1 MVTNNA
7 NSDLTA
13 KKQKEKKV
21 IPMMMV
27 IVIIVGFFIGVA
39 SFCMAYTYMMS
50 DETSEPTEERFSAN
64 GVLKQA
70 QANLIGSDIDAVV
83 KAIDKEASTISFYN
97 LKNDTNSTVNVTDKT
112 IFPKDVTMDTVA
124 VGDIYTYK
132 FDKDENITEIKNCQK
147 AWTVEDI
154 GVSINTSAKLV
165 KFSDTS
171 SKDNAEKSYKYVEG
185 LTSVSYKNQPK
196 TLENISPLDYVKIK
210 GYDNGK
216 INRAYSIEIL
226 KSHGEIQFQNMDSI
240 SNAKVYIN
248 DKQYSMKSDSRVLL
262 TEGTYNVKV
271 TGSNTMDITKQ
282 VNVVPDN
289 PTVIDLSKIQVK
301 TGVLNITSNVDGYKL
316 YLNDK
321 EQNAGESPLLEYG
334 TYTVKA
340 TKDGY
345 KDFTSS
351 VTIDSDTNTLNIKM
365 KKSETGGTLNLNSV
379 PSSAEIYIDGSY
391 AGTGSV
397 SRSVALGSYVVEC
410 KADGYNSD
418 KKQINVS
425 ADGQVINLTSSLHL
439 LNKNNNDKYYTCSLR
454 TGIIY
459 FYKKN
464 TYW

>member
-21 IPMMMV
+21 IPIMMV

-425 ADGQVINLTSSLHL
+425 ADGQVINLTFQL
-439 LNKNNNDKYYTCSLR
+439 TPAE
-454 TGIIY
+454 
-459 FYKKN
+459 
-464 TYW
+464 

>member
-27 IVIIVGFFIGVA
+27 IVVIVGFFIGVA

-83 KAIDKEASTISFYN
+83 KSIDKEANTIVFYN
-97 LKNDTNSTVNVTDKT
+97 LKNDTSSTVNVTDTT
-112 IFPKDVTMDTVA
+112 IFPKNVTMDTIA

-132 FDKDENITEIKNCQK
+132 FDKDENITEIKTCQK
-147 AWTVEDI
+147 SWTVEDI
-154 GVSINTSAKLV
+154 GVSINTSAKLI

-240 SNAKVYIN
+240 SNAKIYIN
-248 DKQYSMKSDSRVLL
+248 DKQYSMKSYSRVLL

-289 PTVIDLSKIQVK
+289 PTVVDLSKIQVK
-301 TGVLNITSNVDGYKL
+301 TGVLNISSNVDGYKL

-321 EQNAGESPLLEYG
+321 EQNTGESPLLEYG

-351 VTIDSDTNTLNIKM
+351 VTIDSDTNTLDIKM

-425 ADGQVINLTSSLHL
+425 ADGQVINLTFQL
-439 LNKNNNDKYYTCSLR
+439 TPAE
-454 TGIIY
+454 
-459 FYKKN
+459 
-464 TYW
+464 

>member
-1 MVTNNA
+1 
-7 NSDLTA
+7 
-13 KKQKEKKV
+13 
-21 IPMMMV
+21 MV
-27 IVIIVGFFIGVA
+27 IVVIVGFFIGVA

-83 KAIDKEASTISFYN
+83 KSIDKEANTIAFYN
-97 LKNDTNSTVNVTDKT
+97 LKNDTSSTVNVTDTT
-112 IFPKDVTMDTVA
+112 IFPKNVTMDTIA

-132 FDKDENITEIKNCQK
+132 FDKDENITEIKTCQK
-147 AWTVEDI
+147 SWTVEDI
-154 GVSINTSAKLV
+154 GVSINTSAKLI

-240 SNAKVYIN
+240 SNAKIYIN

-289 PTVIDLSKIQVK
+289 PTVVDLSKIQVK
-301 TGVLNITSNVDGYKL
+301 TGVLNISSNVDGYKL

-321 EQNAGESPLLEYG
+321 EQNTGESPLLEYG

-351 VTIDSDTNTLNIKM
+351 VTIDSDTNTLDIKM

-425 ADGQVINLTSSLHL
+425 ADGQVINLTFQL
-439 LNKNNNDKYYTCSLR
+439 TPAE
-454 TGIIY
+454 
-459 FYKKN
+459 
-464 TYW
+464 

>member
-27 IVIIVGFFIGVA
+27 IVVIVGFFIGVA

-83 KAIDKEASTISFYN
+83 KSIDKEANTIVFYN
-97 LKNDTNSTVNVTDKT
+97 LKNDTSSTVNVTDTT
-112 IFPKDVTMDTVA
+112 IFPKNVTMDTIA

-132 FDKDENITEIKNCQK
+132 FDKDENITEIKTCQK
-147 AWTVEDI
+147 SWTAEDI
-154 GVSINTSAKLV
+154 GVSINTSAKLI

-240 SNAKVYIN
+240 SNAKIYIN

-289 PTVIDLSKIQVK
+289 PTVVDLSKIQVK
-301 TGVLNITSNVDGYKL
+301 TGVLNISSNVDGYKL

-321 EQNAGESPLLEYG
+321 EQNTGESPLLEYG

-351 VTIDSDTNTLNIKM
+351 VTIDSDTNTLDIKM

-425 ADGQVINLTSSLHL
+425 ADGQAINLTFQL
-439 LNKNNNDKYYTCSLR
+439 TPAE
-454 TGIIY
+454 
-459 FYKKN
+459 
-464 TYW
+464 

>member
-1 MVTNNA
+1 M
-7 NSDLTA
+7 
-13 KKQKEKKV
+13 
-21 IPMMMV
+21 
-27 IVIIVGFFIGVA
+27 F
-39 SFCMAYTYMMS
+39 
-50 DETSEPTEERFSAN
+50 
-64 GVLKQA
+64 KQA

-425 ADGQVINLTSSLHL
+425 ADGQVINLTFQL
-439 LNKNNNDKYYTCSLR
+439 TPAE
-454 TGIIY
+454 
-459 FYKKN
+459 
-464 TYW
+464 

>member
-27 IVIIVGFFIGVA
+27 IVVIVGFFIGVA

-83 KAIDKEASTISFYN
+83 KSIDKEANTIVFYN
-97 LKNDTNSTVNVTDKT
+97 LKNDTSSTVNVTDTT
-112 IFPKDVTMDTVA
+112 IFPKNVTMDTIA

-132 FDKDENITEIKNCQK
+132 FDKDENITEIKTCQK
-147 AWTVEDI
+147 SWTVEDI
-154 GVSINTSAKLV
+154 GVSINTSAKLI

-171 SKDNAEKSYKYVEG
+171 SKDNAEKSYKYVDG

-240 SNAKVYIN
+240 SNAKIYIN

-289 PTVIDLSKIQVK
+289 PTVVDLSKIQVK
-301 TGVLNITSNVDGYKL
+301 TGVLNISSNVDGYKL

-321 EQNAGESPLLEYG
+321 EQNTGESPLLEYG

-351 VTIDSDTNTLNIKM
+351 VTIDSDTNTLDIKM

-425 ADGQVINLTSSLHL
+425 ADGQVINLTFQL
-439 LNKNNNDKYYTCSLR
+439 TPAE
-454 TGIIY
+454 
-459 FYKKN
+459 
-464 TYW
+464 

>member
-196 TLENISPLDYVKIK
+196 TLENISPLEYVKIK

-425 ADGQVINLTSSLHL
+425 ADGQVINLTFQL
-439 LNKNNNDKYYTCSLR
+439 TPAE
-454 TGIIY
+454 
-459 FYKKN
+459 
-464 TYW
+464 

>member
-27 IVIIVGFFIGVA
+27 IVVIVGFFIGVA

-70 QANLIGSDIDAVV
+70 QANLIGSDIDTVV
-83 KAIDKEASTISFYN
+83 KSIDKEANTIVFYK
-97 LKNDTNSTVNVTDKT
+97 LKNDTSSTVNVTDTT
-112 IFPKDVTMDTVA
+112 IFPKNVTMDTIA

-132 FDKDENITEIKNCQK
+132 FDKDENITEIKTCQK
-147 AWTVEDI
+147 SWTVEDI
-154 GVSINTSAKLV
+154 GVSINTSAKLI

-240 SNAKVYIN
+240 SNAKIYIN

-289 PTVIDLSKIQVK
+289 PTVVDLSKIQVK
-301 TGVLNITSNVDGYKL
+301 TGVLNISSNVDGYKL

-321 EQNAGESPLLEYG
+321 EQNTGESPLLEYG

-351 VTIDSDTNTLNIKM
+351 VTIDSDTNTLDIKM

-397 SRSVALGSYVVEC
+397 SRSVALGSDVVEC

-425 ADGQVINLTSSLHL
+425 ADGQVINLTFQL
-439 LNKNNNDKYYTCSLR
+439 TPAE
-454 TGIIY
+454 
-459 FYKKN
+459 
-464 TYW
+464 

>member
-27 IVIIVGFFIGVA
+27 IVVIVGFFIGVA

-83 KAIDKEASTISFYN
+83 KSIDKEANTIVFYN
-97 LKNDTNSTVNVTDKT
+97 LKNDTSSTVNVTDTT
-112 IFPKDVTMDTVA
+112 IFTKNVTMDTIA

-132 FDKDENITEIKNCQK
+132 FDKDENITEIKTCQK
-147 AWTVEDI
+147 SWTVEDI
-154 GVSINTSAKLV
+154 GVSINTSAKLI

-185 LTSVSYKNQPK
+185 LTSVNYKNQPK

-240 SNAKVYIN
+240 SNAKIYIN

-289 PTVIDLSKIQVK
+289 PTVVDLSKIQVK
-301 TGVLNITSNVDGYKL
+301 TGVLNISSNVDGYKL

-321 EQNAGESPLLEYG
+321 EQNTGESPLLEYG

-425 ADGQVINLTSSLHL
+425 ADGQVINLTFQL
-439 LNKNNNDKYYTCSLR
+439 TPAE
-454 TGIIY
+454 
-459 FYKKN
+459 
-464 TYW
+464 

>member
-1 MVTNNA
+1 MVTNNT

-124 VGDIYTYK
+124 VGDIYAYK

-282 VNVVPDN
+282 VNVIPDN

-425 ADGQVINLTSSLHL
+425 ADGQVINLTFQL
-439 LNKNNNDKYYTCSLR
+439 TPAE
-454 TGIIY
+454 
-459 FYKKN
+459 
-464 TYW
+464 

>member
-240 SNAKVYIN
+240 SNAKIYIN

-289 PTVIDLSKIQVK
+289 PTVVDLSKIQVK

-425 ADGQVINLTSSLHL
+425 ADGQVINLTFQL
-439 LNKNNNDKYYTCSLR
+439 TPAE
-454 TGIIY
+454 
-459 FYKKN
+459 
-464 TYW
+464 

>member
-27 IVIIVGFFIGVA
+27 IVVIVGFFIGVA

-64 GVLKQA
+64 GVLKRA

-83 KAIDKEASTISFYN
+83 KSIDKEANTIVFYN
-97 LKNDTNSTVNVTDKT
+97 LKNDTSSTVNVTDTT
-112 IFPKDVTMDTVA
+112 IFPKNVTMDTIA

-132 FDKDENITEIKNCQK
+132 FDKDENITEIKTCQK
-147 AWTVEDI
+147 SWTVEDI
-154 GVSINTSAKLV
+154 GVSINTSAKLI

-240 SNAKVYIN
+240 SNAKIYIN

-289 PTVIDLSKIQVK
+289 PTVVDLSKIQVK
-301 TGVLNITSNVDGYKL
+301 TGVLNISSNVDGYKL

-321 EQNAGESPLLEYG
+321 EQNTGESPLLEYG

-425 ADGQVINLTSSLHL
+425 ADGQVINLTFQL
-439 LNKNNNDKYYTCSLR
+439 TPAE
-454 TGIIY
+454 
-459 FYKKN
+459 
-464 TYW
+464 

>member
-27 IVIIVGFFIGVA
+27 IVVIVGFFIGVA

-83 KAIDKEASTISFYN
+83 KSIDKEANTIVFYN
-97 LKNDTNSTVNVTDKT
+97 LKNDTSSTVNVTDTT
-112 IFPKDVTMDTVA
+112 IFPKNVTMDTIA

-132 FDKDENITEIKNCQK
+132 FDKDENITEIKTCQK
-147 AWTVEDI
+147 SWTVEDI
-154 GVSINTSAKLV
+154 GVSINTSAKLI

-240 SNAKVYIN
+240 SNAKIYIN

-289 PTVIDLSKIQVK
+289 PTVVDLSKIQVK
-301 TGVLNITSNVDGYKL
+301 TGVLNISSNVDGYKL

-321 EQNAGESPLLEYG
+321 EQNTGESPLLEYG

-425 ADGQVINLTSSLHL
+425 ADGQVINLTFQL
-439 LNKNNNDKYYTCSLR
+439 TPAE
-454 TGIIY
+454 
-459 FYKKN
+459 
-464 TYW
+464 

>member
-27 IVIIVGFFIGVA
+27 IVVIVGFFIGVA

-83 KAIDKEASTISFYN
+83 KSIDKEANTIVFYN
-97 LKNDTNSTVNVTDKT
+97 LKNDTSSTVNVTDTT
-112 IFPKDVTMDTVA
+112 IFPRNVTMDTIA

-132 FDKDENITEIKNCQK
+132 FDKDENITEIKTCQK
-147 AWTVEDI
+147 SWTVEDI
-154 GVSINTSAKLV
+154 GVSINTSAKLI

-240 SNAKVYIN
+240 SNAKIYIN

-289 PTVIDLSKIQVK
+289 PTVVDLSKIQVK
-301 TGVLNITSNVDGYKL
+301 TGVLNISSNVDGYKL

-321 EQNAGESPLLEYG
+321 EQNTGESPLLEYG

-351 VTIDSDTNTLNIKM
+351 VTIDSDTNTLDIKM

-425 ADGQVINLTSSLHL
+425 ADGQVINLTFQL
-439 LNKNNNDKYYTCSLR
+439 TPAE
-454 TGIIY
+454 
-459 FYKKN
+459 
-464 TYW
+464 

>member
-83 KAIDKEASTISFYN
+83 KAVDKEASTISFYN

-425 ADGQVINLTSSLHL
+425 ADGQVINLTFQL
-439 LNKNNNDKYYTCSLR
+439 TPAE
-454 TGIIY
+454 
-459 FYKKN
+459 
-464 TYW
+464 

>member
-27 IVIIVGFFIGVA
+27 IVVIVGFFIGVA

-83 KAIDKEASTISFYN
+83 KSIDKEANTIVFYN
-97 LKNDTNSTVNVTDKT
+97 LKNDTSSTVNVTDTT
-112 IFPKDVTMDTVA
+112 IFPKNVTMDTIA

-132 FDKDENITEIKNCQK
+132 FDKDENITEIKTCQK
-147 AWTVEDI
+147 SWTVEDI
-154 GVSINTSAKLV
+154 GVSINTSAKLI

-240 SNAKVYIN
+240 SNAKIYIN

-289 PTVIDLSKIQVK
+289 PTVVDLSKIQVK
-301 TGVLNITSNVDGYKL
+301 TGVLNISSNVDGYKL

-321 EQNAGESPLLEYG
+321 EQNTGESPLLEYG

-397 SRSVALGSYVVEC
+397 SRSVALGSYV
-410 KADGYNSD
+410 A
-418 KKQINVS
+418 
-425 ADGQVINLTSSLHL
+425 HL
-439 LNKNNNDKYYTCSLR
+439 NPWRCPMIFCRMLP
-454 TGIIY
+454 
-459 FYKKN
+459 
-464 TYW
+464 

>member
-289 PTVIDLSKIQVK
+289 PTVIDLSKIQVR

-425 ADGQVINLTSSLHL
+425 ADGQVINLTFQL
-439 LNKNNNDKYYTCSLR
+439 TPAE
-454 TGIIY
+454 
-459 FYKKN
+459 
-464 TYW
+464 

>member
-27 IVIIVGFFIGVA
+27 IVVIVGFFIGVA

-83 KAIDKEASTISFYN
+83 KSIDKEANTIAFYN
-97 LKNDTNSTVNVTDKT
+97 LKNDTSSTVNVTDTT
-112 IFPKDVTMDTVA
+112 IFPKNVTMDTIA

-132 FDKDENITEIKNCQK
+132 FDKDENITEIKTCQK
-147 AWTVEDI
+147 SWTVEDI
-154 GVSINTSAKLV
+154 GVSINTSAKLI

-240 SNAKVYIN
+240 SNAKIYIN

-289 PTVIDLSKIQVK
+289 PTVVDLSKIQVK
-301 TGVLNITSNVDGYKL
+301 TGVLNISSNVDGYKL
-316 YLNDK
+316 YLNGK
-321 EQNAGESPLLEYG
+321 EQNTGESPLLEYG

-351 VTIDSDTNTLNIKM
+351 VTIDSDTNTLDIKM

-425 ADGQVINLTSSLHL
+425 ADGQVINLTFQL
-439 LNKNNNDKYYTCSLR
+439 TPAE
-454 TGIIY
+454 
-459 FYKKN
+459 
-464 TYW
+464 

>member
-27 IVIIVGFFIGVA
+27 IVVIVGFFIGVA

-64 GVLKQA
+64 GILKQA
-70 QANLIGSDIDAVV
+70 QANLISSDIDAVV
-83 KAIDKEASTISFYN
+83 KSIDKEANTIVFYN
-97 LKNDTNSTVNVTDKT
+97 LKNDTSSTVNVTDTT
-112 IFPKDVTMDTVA
+112 IFPKNVTMDTIA

-132 FDKDENITEIKNCQK
+132 FDKDENITEIKTCQK
-147 AWTVEDI
+147 SWTVEDI
-154 GVSINTSAKLV
+154 GVSINTSAKLI

-240 SNAKVYIN
+240 SNAKIYIN

-289 PTVIDLSKIQVK
+289 PTVVDLSKIQVK
-301 TGVLNITSNVDGYKL
+301 TGVLNISSNVDGYKL

-321 EQNAGESPLLEYG
+321 EQNTGESPLLEYG

-351 VTIDSDTNTLNIKM
+351 VTIDSDTNTLDIKM
-365 KKSETGGTLNLNSV
+365 KKSETSGTLNLNSV

-425 ADGQVINLTSSLHL
+425 ADGQVINLTFQL
-439 LNKNNNDKYYTCSLR
+439 TPAE
-454 TGIIY
+454 
-459 FYKKN
+459 
-464 TYW
+464 

>member
-1 MVTNNA
+1 
-7 NSDLTA
+7 
-13 KKQKEKKV
+13 
-21 IPMMMV
+21 MV

-50 DETSEPTEERFSAN
+50 DEISEPTEERFSAN

-425 ADGQVINLTSSLHL
+425 ADGQVINLTFQL
-439 LNKNNNDKYYTCSLR
+439 TPAE
-454 TGIIY
+454 
-459 FYKKN
+459 
-464 TYW
+464 

>member
-240 SNAKVYIN
+240 SNAKIYIN

-289 PTVIDLSKIQVK
+289 PTVVDLSKIQVK

-351 VTIDSDTNTLNIKM
+351 VTIDSDTNTLDIKM

-425 ADGQVINLTSSLHL
+425 ADGQVINLTFQL
-439 LNKNNNDKYYTCSLR
+439 TPAE
-454 TGIIY
+454 
-459 FYKKN
+459 
-464 TYW
+464 

>member
-27 IVIIVGFFIGVA
+27 IVVIVGFFIGVA

-83 KAIDKEASTISFYN
+83 KSIDKEANTIAFYN
-97 LKNDTNSTVNVTDKT
+97 LKNDTSSTVNVTDTT
-112 IFPKDVTMDTVA
+112 IFPKNVTMDTIA

-132 FDKDENITEIKNCQK
+132 FDKDENITEIKTCQK

-154 GVSINTSAKLV
+154 GVSINTSAKLI

-240 SNAKVYIN
+240 SNAKIYIN

-289 PTVIDLSKIQVK
+289 PTVVDLSKIQVK

-321 EQNAGESPLLEYG
+321 EQSTGESPLLEYG

-425 ADGQVINLTSSLHL
+425 ADGQVINLTFQL
-439 LNKNNNDKYYTCSLR
+439 TPAE
-454 TGIIY
+454 
-459 FYKKN
+459 
-464 TYW
+464 

>member
-112 IFPKDVTMDTVA
+112 IFPKDVTVDTVA

-425 ADGQVINLTSSLHL
+425 ADGQVINLTFQL
-439 LNKNNNDKYYTCSLR
+439 TPAE
-454 TGIIY
+454 
-459 FYKKN
+459 
-464 TYW
+464 

>member
-27 IVIIVGFFIGVA
+27 IVVIVGFFIGVA

-83 KAIDKEASTISFYN
+83 KSIDKEANTIVFYN
-97 LKNDTNSTVNVTDKT
+97 LKNDTSSTVNVTDTT
-112 IFPKDVTMDTVA
+112 IFPKNVTMDTIA

-132 FDKDENITEIKNCQK
+132 FDKDENITEIKTCQK
-147 AWTVEDI
+147 SWTVEDI
-154 GVSINTSAKLV
+154 GVSINTSAKLI

-185 LTSVSYKNQPK
+185 LTSVNYKNQPK

-240 SNAKVYIN
+240 SNAKIYIN

-289 PTVIDLSKIQVK
+289 PTVVDLSKIQVK
-301 TGVLNITSNVDGYKL
+301 TGVLNISSNVDGYKL

-321 EQNAGESPLLEYG
+321 EQNTGESPLLEYG

-425 ADGQVINLTSSLHL
+425 ADGQVINLTFQL
-439 LNKNNNDKYYTCSLR
+439 TPAE
-454 TGIIY
+454 
-459 FYKKN
+459 
-464 TYW
+464 

>member
-27 IVIIVGFFIGVA
+27 IVVIVGFFIGVA

-83 KAIDKEASTISFYN
+83 KSIDKEANTIVFYN
-97 LKNDTNSTVNVTDKT
+97 LKNDTSSTVNVTDTT
-112 IFPKDVTMDTVA
+112 IFPKNVTMDTIA

-132 FDKDENITEIKNCQK
+132 FDKDENITEIKTCQK
-147 AWTVEDI
+147 SWTVEDI
-154 GVSINTSAKLV
+154 GVSINTSAKLI

-185 LTSVSYKNQPK
+185 VTSVSYKNQPK

-240 SNAKVYIN
+240 SNAKIYIN

-289 PTVIDLSKIQVK
+289 PTVVDLSKIQVK
-301 TGVLNITSNVDGYKL
+301 TGVLNISSNVDGYKL

-321 EQNAGESPLLEYG
+321 EQNTGESPLLEYG

-351 VTIDSDTNTLNIKM
+351 VTIDSDTNTLDIKM

-425 ADGQVINLTSSLHL
+425 ADGQVINLTFQL
-439 LNKNNNDKYYTCSLR
+439 TPAE
-454 TGIIY
+454 
-459 FYKKN
+459 
-464 TYW
+464 

>member
-50 DETSEPTEERFSAN
+50 DEISEPTEERFSAN

-425 ADGQVINLTSSLHL
+425 ADGQVINLTFQL
-439 LNKNNNDKYYTCSLR
+439 KPAE
-454 TGIIY
+454 
-459 FYKKN
+459 
-464 TYW
+464 

>member
-27 IVIIVGFFIGVA
+27 IVVIVGFFIGVA

-83 KAIDKEASTISFYN
+83 KSIDKEANTIVFYN
-97 LKNDTNSTVNVTDKT
+97 LKNDTSSTVNVTDTT
-112 IFPKDVTMDTVA
+112 IFPKNVTMDTIA

-132 FDKDENITEIKNCQK
+132 FDKDENITEIKTCQK
-147 AWTVEDI
+147 SWTVEDI
-154 GVSINTSAKLV
+154 GVSINTSAKLI

-240 SNAKVYIN
+240 SNAKIYIN
-248 DKQYSMKSDSRVLL
+248 DKQYSMKSDSKVLL

-289 PTVIDLSKIQVK
+289 PTVVDLSKIQVK
-301 TGVLNITSNVDGYKL
+301 TGVLNISSNVDGYKL

-321 EQNAGESPLLEYG
+321 EQNTGESPLLEYG

-425 ADGQVINLTSSLHL
+425 ADGQVINLTFQL
-439 LNKNNNDKYYTCSLR
+439 TPAE
-454 TGIIY
+454 
-459 FYKKN
+459 
-464 TYW
+464 

>member
-321 EQNAGESPLLEYG
+321 EQNTGESPLLEYG

-425 ADGQVINLTSSLHL
+425 ADGQVINLTFQL
-439 LNKNNNDKYYTCSLR
+439 TPAE
-454 TGIIY
+454 
-459 FYKKN
+459 
-464 TYW
+464 

>member
-64 GVLKQA
+64 GILKQA

-425 ADGQVINLTSSLHL
+425 ADGQVINLTFQL
-439 LNKNNNDKYYTCSLR
+439 TPAE
-454 TGIIY
+454 
-459 FYKKN
+459 
-464 TYW
+464 

>member
-27 IVIIVGFFIGVA
+27 IVVIVGFFIGVA

-83 KAIDKEASTISFYN
+83 KSIDKEANTIVFYN
-97 LKNDTNSTVNVTDKT
+97 LKNDTSSTVNVTDTT
-112 IFPKDVTMDTVA
+112 IFPKNVTMDTIA

-132 FDKDENITEIKNCQK
+132 FDKDENITEIKTCQK
-147 AWTVEDI
+147 SWTVEDI
-154 GVSINTSAKLV
+154 GVSINTSAKLI

-240 SNAKVYIN
+240 SNAKIYIN

-289 PTVIDLSKIQVK
+289 PTVVDLSKIQVK
-301 TGVLNITSNVDGYKL
+301 TGVLNISSNVDGYKL

-321 EQNAGESPLLEYG
+321 EQNTGESPLLEYG

-425 ADGQVINLTSSLHL
+425 ADGQVINLTFHL
-439 LNKNNNDKYYTCSLR
+439 TPAE
-454 TGIIY
+454 
-459 FYKKN
+459 
-464 TYW
+464 

>member
-83 KAIDKEASTISFYN
+83 KSIDKEANTIVFYN
-97 LKNDTNSTVNVTDKT
+97 LKNDTSSTVNVTDKT

-132 FDKDENITEIKNCQK
+132 FDKDENITEIKTCQK
-147 AWTVEDI
+147 SWTVEDI
-154 GVSINTSAKLV
+154 GVSINTSAKLI

-240 SNAKVYIN
+240 SNAKIYIN

-289 PTVIDLSKIQVK
+289 PTVVDLSKIQVK
-301 TGVLNITSNVDGYKL
+301 TGVLNISSNVDGYKL

-321 EQNAGESPLLEYG
+321 EQNTGESPLLEYG

-425 ADGQVINLTSSLHL
+425 ADGQVINLTFQL
-439 LNKNNNDKYYTCSLR
+439 TPAE
-454 TGIIY
+454 
-459 FYKKN
+459 
-464 TYW
+464 

>member
-27 IVIIVGFFIGVA
+27 IVVIVGFFIGVA

-83 KAIDKEASTISFYN
+83 KSIDKEANTIVFYN
-97 LKNDTNSTVNVTDKT
+97 LKNDTSSTVNVTDTT
-112 IFPKDVTMDTVA
+112 IFPKNVTMDTIA

-132 FDKDENITEIKNCQK
+132 FDKDENITEIKTCQK
-147 AWTVEDI
+147 SWTVEDI
-154 GVSINTSAKLV
+154 GVSINTSAKLI

-240 SNAKVYIN
+240 SNAKIYIN

-289 PTVIDLSKIQVK
+289 PTVVDLSKIQVK
-301 TGVLNITSNVDGYKL
+301 TGVLNISSNVDGYKL

-321 EQNAGESPLLEYG
+321 EQNTGESPLLEYG

-351 VTIDSDTNTLNIKM
+351 VTIDSDTNTLDIKM

-425 ADGQVINLTSSLHL
+425 ADGQVINLTFHL
-439 LNKNNNDKYYTCSLR
+439 TPAE
-454 TGIIY
+454 
-459 FYKKN
+459 
-464 TYW
+464 

>member
-27 IVIIVGFFIGVA
+27 IVVIVGFFIGVA

-83 KAIDKEASTISFYN
+83 KSIDKEANTIVFYN
-97 LKNDTNSTVNVTDKT
+97 LKNDTSSTVNVTDTT
-112 IFPKDVTMDTVA
+112 IFPKNVTMDTIA

-132 FDKDENITEIKNCQK
+132 FDKDENITEIKTCQK
-147 AWTVEDI
+147 SWTVEDI
-154 GVSINTSAKLV
+154 GVSINTSAKLI

-240 SNAKVYIN
+240 SNAKIYIN

-289 PTVIDLSKIQVK
+289 PTVVDLSKIQVK
-301 TGVLNITSNVDGYKL
+301 TGVLNISSNVDGYKL

-321 EQNAGESPLLEYG
+321 EQNTGESPLLEYG

-351 VTIDSDTNTLNIKM
+351 VTIDSDTNTLDIKM

-397 SRSVALGSYVVEC
+397 SRSVALGSYVVEY

-425 ADGQVINLTSSLHL
+425 ADGQVINLTFQL
-439 LNKNNNDKYYTCSLR
+439 TPAE
-454 TGIIY
+454 
-459 FYKKN
+459 
-464 TYW
+464 

>member
-248 DKQYSMKSDSRVLL
+248 DKQYSMKSDSRILL

-321 EQNAGESPLLEYG
+321 EQNTGESPLLEYG

-425 ADGQVINLTSSLHL
+425 ADGQVINLTFQL
-439 LNKNNNDKYYTCSLR
+439 TPAE
-454 TGIIY
+454 
-459 FYKKN
+459 
-464 TYW
+464 

>member
-27 IVIIVGFFIGVA
+27 IVVIVGFFIGVA

-83 KAIDKEASTISFYN
+83 KSIDKEANTIVFYN
-97 LKNDTNSTVNVTDKT
+97 LKNDTSSTVNVTDTT
-112 IFPKDVTMDTVA
+112 IFPKNVTMDTIA

-132 FDKDENITEIKNCQK
+132 FDKDENITEIKTCQK
-147 AWTVEDI
+147 SWTVEDI
-154 GVSINTSAKLV
+154 GVSINTSAKLI

-240 SNAKVYIN
+240 SNAKIYIN

-289 PTVIDLSKIQVK
+289 PTVVDLSKIQVK
-301 TGVLNITSNVDGYKL
+301 TGVLNISSNVDGYKL

-321 EQNAGESPLLEYG
+321 EQNTGESPLLEYG

-351 VTIDSDTNTLNIKM
+351 VTIDSDTNTLDIKM
-365 KKSETGGTLNLNSV
+365 KKSETSGTLNLNSV

-410 KADGYNSD
+410 KDDGYNSD

-425 ADGQVINLTSSLHL
+425 ADGQVINLTFQL
-439 LNKNNNDKYYTCSLR
+439 TPAE
-454 TGIIY
+454 
-459 FYKKN
+459 
-464 TYW
+464 

>member
-27 IVIIVGFFIGVA
+27 IVVIVGFFIGVA

-83 KAIDKEASTISFYN
+83 KSIDKEANTIAFYN
-97 LKNDTNSTVNVTDKT
+97 LKNDTSSTVNVTDTT
-112 IFPKDVTMDTVA
+112 IFPKNVTMDTIA

-132 FDKDENITEIKNCQK
+132 FDKDENITEIKTCQK
-147 AWTVEDI
+147 SWTVEDI
-154 GVSINTSAKLV
+154 GVSINTSAKLI

-240 SNAKVYIN
+240 SNAKIYIN

-289 PTVIDLSKIQVK
+289 PTVVDLSKIQVK
-301 TGVLNITSNVDGYKL
+301 TGVLNISSNVDGYKL

-321 EQNAGESPLLEYG
+321 EQNTGESPLLEYG

-351 VTIDSDTNTLNIKM
+351 VTIDSDTNTLDIKM

-425 ADGQVINLTSSLHL
+425 ADGQVINITFQLTPAE
-439 LNKNNNDKYYTCSLR
+439 
-454 TGIIY
+454 
-459 FYKKN
+459 
-464 TYW
+464 